1 MGYNYSLIIHPL
13 LVDNVGDLIMTY
25 SNDHLPTSTGVSL
38 LMASRCSPVLFVDF
52 ASITTW

>member
-1 MGYNYSLIIHPL
+1 
-13 LVDNVGDLIMTY
+13 MTY
-25 SNDHLPTSTGVSL
+25 SNDHLPTSTGISL